1 MDSSRRVRAA
11 RLEDAAAIA
20 RIYSEGIADRIA
32 TFETQPRTAE
42 DVRKWFDGRYPIAVA
57 EDGGEVA
64 AFAAASQFRT
74 RECYAGVA
82 ELSVYVARSRRGRG
96 AGRAVLDELL
106 RQSEA
111 CGLWKIIAGVLSG
124 NAASLRLLGRAGF
137 REIGVYRKHAKLDGA
152 WRDVVLL
159 ERLLGE
165 AARDAAADA

>member
-32 TFETQPRTAE
+32 TFETEPRTAE

-74 RECYAGVA
+74 RECYRGVA
-82 ELSVYVARSRRGRG
+82 ELSIYVARSRRGRG
-96 AGRAVLDELL
+96 AGRAALDELL

-111 CGLWKIIAGVLSG
+111 CGLWKIVAGVLNG

-165 AARDAAADA
+165 AAAEG